1 MHNILL
7 SRTPLA
13 CALCASLL
21 SLALLAMPGSAR
33 AAAPGVIAMSLD
45 QQTALGVRL
54 ATVQAATAAQIDLP
68 ARVTVPLSQ
77 QAVVSAPAA
86 GLITRLLVNPGD
98 TVKAGQPL
106 AELSSPQVA
115 QLQRERSEAQS
126 RYDLAQRQLQRDT
139 TLVNEGIVPSARLDS
154 ARAQS
159 REAQAML
166 AERDLA
172 LKLAA
177 GGTALNGVAMLR
189 APISGV
195 VTETTALPGQRVD
208 TAAPLFRIAQQGQL
222 WLEIDASPQQ
232 AAALQ
237 VGAEVEVPALQAKGV
252 VQAKATALNA
262 GQSVLLRVRVTQPGS
277 LQAGGVVQARL
288 SLPAQAGVWRVPPAA
303 LTQMG
308 GRDAVLVS
316 VVKNDPLAAA
326 MQPPPP
332 KGAEKASDGRAPSQ
346 DGFRIVPVTVAGR
359 LNDAVMVSGPLKAG
373 DKVAATGVV
382 AIKAAAG
389 EVAP

>member
-1 MHNILL
+1 MSQVFL
-7 SRTPLA
+7 SRSPLA
-13 CALCASLL
+13 CALSASLL
-21 SLALLAMPGSAR
+21 SLALLAMPGAAQ
-33 AAAPGVIAMSLD
+33 AAAPGVITLSLD

-54 ATVQAATAAQIDLP
+54 ATVQAAAAAQIDLP

-86 GLITRLLVNPGD
+86 GLVTRLLVNPGD
-98 TVKAGQPL
+98 TVKSGQAL
-106 AELSSPQVA
+106 AELSSPQIA

-126 RYDLAQRQLQRDT
+126 RYDLAQRQLQRDS
-139 TLVNEGIVPSARLDS
+139 TLVNEGIVPSARLDA

-166 AERDLA
+166 AERNLA

-177 GGTALNGVAMLR
+177 GGAALNGVAVLR

-195 VTETTALPGQRVD
+195 ITETTALPGQRVD
-208 TAAPLFRIAQQGQL
+208 MAAPLFRIAQQGQL

-232 AAALQ
+232 AATLQ
-237 VGAEVEVPALQAKGV
+237 MGAEVTVPALQARGM

-262 GQSVLLRVRVTQPGS
+262 GQSVLVRVRVTQPGN

-303 LTQMG
+303 VTQIN
-308 GRDAVLVS
+308 GRDAVLVT
-316 VVKNDPLAAA
+316 DPA
-326 MQPPPP
+326 
-332 KGAEKASDGRAPSQ
+332 
-346 DGFRIVPVTVAGR
+346 GFRIVPVTVAGR

>member
-1 MHNILL
+1 MFPIRF
-7 SRTPLA
+7 SRTPLVRVVA
-13 CALCASLL
+13 ASLIG
-21 SLALLAMPGSAR
+21 LAFVGSPV
-33 AAAPGVIAMSLD
+33 AAHAATSGLITMSLD

-54 ATVQAATAAQIDLP
+54 APVQAATAAQIDLP
-68 ARVTVPLSQ
+68 ARVTVPPSQ

-86 GLITRLLVNPGD
+86 GLVTRLLANPGD
-98 TVKAGQPL
+98 SVQRGQPL
-106 AELSSPQVA
+106 AELSSPQIA
-115 QLQRERSEAQS
+115 QLQRERSEASS
-126 RYDLAQRQLQRDT
+126 RLELAQRQLQRDT
-139 TLVNEGIVPSARLDS
+139 TLVNEGIVPSARLDA

-177 GGTALNGVAMLR
+177 GGTALNGVAVLR
-189 APISGV
+189 APIAGV
-195 VTETTALPGQRVD
+195 VTEATALPGQRVD
-208 TAAPLFRIAQQGQL
+208 VAAPLFRIAQQGQL
-222 WLEIDASPQQ
+222 WLELDASPQQ
-232 AAALQ
+232 AATLQ
-237 VGAEVEVPALQAKGV
+237 PGAAVDVPALQARGV
-252 VQAKATALNA
+252 VQAKASALNA
-262 GQSVLLRVRVTQPGS
+262 GQSVLIRVRVTQPGS

-303 LTQMG
+303 VTQIG
-308 GRDAVLVS
+308 GRDAVLV
-316 VVKNDPLAAA
+316 AA
-326 MQPPPP
+326 Q
-332 KGAEKASDGRAPSQ
+332 E
-346 DGFRIVPVTVAGR
+346 GFRIVPVTVAGR

>member
-1 MHNILL
+1 MSHIVF

-13 CALCASLL
+13 GSLSAALLG
-21 SLALLAMPGSAR
+21 LALTALPATAT
-33 AAAPGVIAMSLD
+33 AASPGVIAISAD

-54 ATVQAATAAQIDLP
+54 AAVQAATAAQIDLP

-86 GLITRLLVNPGD
+86 GLVTRLLVNPGD
-98 TVKAGQPL
+98 AVTSGQPL
-106 AELSSPQVA
+106 AELSSPQIA
-115 QLQRERSEAQS
+115 QLQRERSDAQS
-126 RYDLAQRQLQRDT
+126 RLDLAQRQLQRDT
-139 TLVNEGIVPSARLDS
+139 ALVNEGIVPSARLDT
-154 ARAQS
+154 ARAQN

-166 AERDLA
+166 SERDLA

-177 GGTALNGVAMLR
+177 GGTGLNGVAVLR
-189 APISGV
+189 APITGV
-195 VTETTALPGQRVD
+195 ITETSALPGQRVD
-208 TAAPLFRIAQQGQL
+208 MAAPLFRIAQQGQL

-237 VGAEVEVPALQAKGV
+237 VGAAVDVPELQARGV
-252 VQAKATALNA
+252 VQAKSTALNA
-262 GQSVLLRVRVTQPGS
+262 GQSVLLRVRVTQTGR

-303 LTQMG
+303 VTQIN

-316 VVKNDPLAAA
+316 DK
-326 MQPPPP
+326 
-332 KGAEKASDGRAPSQ
+332 S
-346 DGFRIVPVTVAGR
+346 GFRIVPVTVAGR
-359 LNDAVMVSGPLKAG
+359 LNDAVMVNGPLKAG

>member
-1 MHNILL
+1 MHNIPL
-7 SRTPLA
+7 SRCPLA
-13 CALCASLL
+13 CALSASLL
-21 SLALLAMPGSAR
+21 SLTLLAMPCSAQ
-33 AAAPGVIAMSLD
+33 AATPGLIAMSLD

-54 ATVQAATAAQIDLP
+54 ATVQPATAAQIDLP
-68 ARVTVPLSQ
+68 ARVTVPPSQ

-86 GLITRLLVNPGD
+86 GLITKLLVNPGD
-98 TVKAGQPL
+98 MVKSGQPL

-126 RYDLAQRQLQRDT
+126 RFDLAQRQLQRDSI
-139 TLVNEGIVPSARLDS
+139 LVSEGIVPSARLN
-154 ARAQS
+154 AAQAQS
-159 REAQAML
+159 REAQALL

-177 GGTALNGVAMLR
+177 GGTALNGVAVLR
-189 APISGV
+189 APIAGV
-195 VTETTALPGQRVD
+195 ITEATAVPGQRVD
-208 TAAPLFRIAQQGQL
+208 VAAPLFRIAQQGPL

-232 AAALQ
+232 AAMLQ

-252 VQAKATALNA
+252 VQAKSTALNA
-262 GQSVLLRVRVTQPGS
+262 GQSVLIRVRVTQPGN

-316 VVKNDPLAAA
+316 TK
-326 MQPPPP
+326 
-332 KGAEKASDGRAPSQ
+332 

-359 LNDAVMVSGPLKAG
+359 LNDVVMVSGTLKSG
-373 DKVAATGVV
+373 NKVAATGVV

>member
-1 MHNILL
+1 MPRILL

-13 CALCASLL
+13 CALSASLL
-21 SLALLAMPGSAR
+21 SLSFFAMPGAAAQ
-33 AAAPGVIAMSLD
+33 AAAPGVITLSAD

-86 GLITRLLVNPGD
+86 GLVTRLLVNPGD
-98 TVKAGQPL
+98 TVKSGQPL
-106 AELSSPQVA
+106 AELSSPQIA

-139 TLVNEGIVPSARLDS
+139 TLVNEGIVPSARLDT

-159 REAQAML
+159 RQAQAML

-177 GGTALNGVAMLR
+177 GGTALNGVAVLR
-189 APISGV
+189 APMGGV
-195 VTETTALPGQRVD
+195 ITEVAALPGQRVD
-208 TAAPLFRIAQQGQL
+208 MAAALFRIAQQGQL

-232 AAALQ
+232 AASLQ
-237 VGAEVEVPALQAKGV
+237 VGTAVDVPALQASGV
-252 VQAKATALNA
+252 LQAKSTALSA

-277 LQAGGVVQARL
+277 LQAGAVVQARL

-303 LTQMG
+303 LTQID
-308 GRDAVLVS
+308 GRDAVLV
-316 VVKNDPLAAA
+316 ATA
-326 MQPPPP
+326 
-332 KGAEKASDGRAPSQ
+332 
-346 DGFRIVPVTVAGR
+346 DGFRIVPVSVAGR
-359 LNDAVMVSGPLKAG
+359 LNDAVMVSGPLKTG
-373 DKVAATGVV
+373 DRVAATGVV

>member
-1 MHNILL
+1 MSPVVM

-13 CALCASLL
+13 CALSASLL
-21 SLALLAMPGSAR
+21 SLALLATPLTAQ
-33 AAAPGVIAMSLD
+33 AAAPGIISISAD

-54 ATVQAATAAQIDLP
+54 ATVQAASAAQIDLP

-77 QAVVSAPAA
+77 QAVVSAPAP
-86 GLITRLLVNPGD
+86 GLLTRLLVNPGD
-98 TVKAGQPL
+98 TVKSGQPL
-106 AELSSPQVA
+106 AELSSPQIA

-139 TLVNEGIVPSARLDS
+139 TLVNEGIVPSARLDA

-177 GGTALNGVAMLR
+177 GGTALNGVAVLR

-195 VTETTALPGQRVD
+195 ITETTALPGQRVD
-208 TAAPLFRIAQQGQL
+208 VAAPLFRIAQQGQL

-232 AAALQ
+232 AAALR
-237 VGAEVEVPALQAKGV
+237 VGAEVEVPTLQAKGV

-262 GQSVLLRVRVTQPGS
+262 GQSVLIRVRVTQPGG
-277 LQAGGVVQARL
+277 LQAGGVALARL

-303 LTQMG
+303 VTQIA
-308 GRDAVLVS
+308 GRDAVLVTT
-316 VVKNDPLAAA
+316 
-326 MQPPPP
+326 
-332 KGAEKASDGRAPSQ
+332 AE
-346 DGFRIVPVTVAGR
+346 GFRIVPVTVVGR

-373 DKVAATGVV
+373 
-382 AIKAAAG
+382 
-389 EVAP
+389 

>member
-1 MHNILL
+1 MSQTIL

-13 CALCASLL
+13 CALSAGLL
-21 SLALLAMPGSAR
+21 SLALIATPAT
-33 AAAPGVIAMSLD
+33 AQPAAPGVIAISLD

-54 ATVQAATAAQIDLP
+54 ATAQVASAAQIDLP

-86 GLITRLLVNPGD
+86 GLLTRLLVNPGD
-98 TVKAGQPL
+98 TVKSGQPL
-106 AELSSPQVA
+106 AELSSPQIA

-126 RYDLAQRQLQRDT
+126 RFDLAQRQLQRDT
-139 TLVNEGIVPSARLDS
+139 TLVNEGIVPSARLDT

-159 REAQAML
+159 REARAML
-166 AERDLA
+166 SERELA

-177 GGTALNGVAMLR
+177 GGTTLNGVAVLR
-189 APISGV
+189 APIAGV
-195 VTETTALPGQRVD
+195 ITEATALPGQRVD
-208 TAAPLFRIAQQGQL
+208 MAAPLFRIAQQGQL

-232 AAALQ
+232 ASALQ
-237 VGAEVEVPALQAKGV
+237 VGADVDIPAQQARGV
-252 VQAKATALNA
+252 VLAKSTALNA
-262 GQSVLLRVRVTQPGS
+262 GQSVLIRVRVTAAGS
-277 LQAGGVVQARL
+277 LQAGAVVQARL
-288 SLPAQAGVWRVPPAA
+288 NLPAQAGVWRVPPAA
-303 LTQMG
+303 VTQING
-308 GRDAVLVS
+308 QDAVLVAD
-316 VVKNDPLAAA
+316 KT
-326 MQPPPP
+326 
-332 KGAEKASDGRAPSQ
+332 
-346 DGFRIVPVTVAGR
+346 GFRIVPVKVAGR

>member
-1 MHNILL
+1 MFPIRF
-7 SRTPLA
+7 SRTPLVRVVA
-13 CALCASLL
+13 ASLIG
-21 SLALLAMPGSAR
+21 LAFVGSPV
-33 AAAPGVIAMSLD
+33 AAHAATSGLITMSLD

-54 ATVQAATAAQIDLP
+54 APVQPATAAQIDLP
-68 ARVTVPLSQ
+68 ARVTVPPSQ

-86 GLITRLLVNPGD
+86 GLVTRLLANPGD
-98 TVKAGQPL
+98 SVQRGQPL
-106 AELSSPQVA
+106 AELSSPQIA
-115 QLQRERSEAQS
+115 QLQRERSEASS
-126 RYDLAQRQLQRDT
+126 RLELAQRQLQRDT
-139 TLVNEGIVPSARLDS
+139 TLVNEGIVPSARLDA

-177 GGTALNGVAMLR
+177 GGTALNGVAVLR
-189 APISGV
+189 APIAGV
-195 VTETTALPGQRVD
+195 VTEATALPGQRVD
-208 TAAPLFRIAQQGQL
+208 VAAPLFRIAQQGQL
-222 WLEIDASPQQ
+222 WLELDASPQQ
-232 AAALQ
+232 AATLQ
-237 VGAEVEVPALQAKGV
+237 PGAAVDVPALQARGV
-252 VQAKATALNA
+252 VQAKASALNA
-262 GQSVLLRVRVTQPGS
+262 GQSVLIRVRVTQPGS

-303 LTQMG
+303 VTQIG
-308 GRDAVLVS
+308 GRDAVLV
-316 VVKNDPLAAA
+316 AA
-326 MQPPPP
+326 Q
-332 KGAEKASDGRAPSQ
+332 E
-346 DGFRIVPVTVAGR
+346 GFRIVPVTVAGR

>member
-1 MHNILL
+1 MPQFFL

-13 CALCASLL
+13 CALSASLL
-21 SLALLAMPGSAR
+21 SLALVSLP
-33 AAAPGVIAMSLD
+33 AAAQPASPGVIAMTAD

-54 ATVQAATAAQIDLP
+54 ATAQAATAAQVDLP

-86 GLITRLLVNPGD
+86 GLVTRLLVNPGD
-98 TVKAGQPL
+98 TVKSGQAL
-106 AELSSPQVA
+106 AELSSPQIA

-139 TLVNEGIVPSARLDS
+139 TLVNEGIVPSARLDA

-166 AERDLA
+166 AERNLA

-177 GGTALNGVAMLR
+177 GGAALNGVAVLR

-195 VTETTALPGQRVD
+195 ITETTALPGQRVD
-208 TAAPLFRIAQQGQL
+208 MAAPLFRIAQQGQL

-232 AAALQ
+232 ASALQ
-237 VGAEVEVPALQAKGV
+237 VGAEVTVPALQAQGV

-262 GQSVLLRVRVTQPGS
+262 GQSVLVRVRVTQPGN

-288 SLPAQAGVWRVPPAA
+288 NLPAQAGVWRVPPAA
-303 LTQMG
+303 VTQIG
-308 GRDAVLVS
+308 GRDAVLVT
-316 VVKNDPLAAA
+316 D
-326 MQPPPP
+326 
-332 KGAEKASDGRAPSQ
+332 KA
-346 DGFRIVPVTVAGR
+346 GFRIVPVTVVGR

>member
-1 MHNILL
+1 MHASLFFQRL
-7 SRTPLA
+7 ALA
-13 CALCASLL
+13 CALATAGL
-21 SLALLAMPGSAR
+21 SSAPALAQITRPSN
-33 AAAPGVIAMSLD
+33 VIAISPD

-54 ATVQAATAAQIDLP
+54 AVVAAAAAAQIDLP
-68 ARVTVPLSQ
+68 ARVAVPPSQ

-86 GLITRLLVNPGD
+86 GLLTKLLVNPGD
-98 TVKAGQPL
+98 LVKSGQPL
-106 AELSSPQVA
+106 AELSSPQIA

-139 TLVNEGIVPSARLDS
+139 TLVNEGIAPSARLDT

-166 AERDLA
+166 TERNLA

-177 GGTALNGVAMLR
+177 GGAGLNGVAELR

-195 VTETTALPGQRVD
+195 ITEATALPGQRVD
-208 TAAPLFRIAQQGQL
+208 MAAPLFRIAQQGQL

-232 AAALQ
+232 AAMLQ
-237 VGAEVEVPALQAKGV
+237 PGAEVTVPALQA
-252 VQAKATALNA
+252 
-262 GQSVLLRVRVTQPGS
+262 R
-277 LQAGGVVQARL
+277 GVVQARL

-303 LTQMG
+303 VTQINA
-308 GRDAVLVS
+308 RDAVLVS
-316 VVKNDPLAAA
+316 DPA
-326 MQPPPP
+326 
-332 KGAEKASDGRAPSQ
+332 
-346 DGFRIVPVTVAGR
+346 GFRIVPVTVAGR

-373 DKVAATGVV
+373 DKVAATSVV